1 LDLLQKLRQLAIQN
15 TFNEKQTADFINLVE
30 SGTSIDD
37 AIDIA
42 EKGISENKQAKEI
55 NGDIASKVEAT
66 IITIHKW
73 IMMQTISVKGL
84 DANSNTP
91 RLTQMLNNGH
101 IDDFIRG
108 YIFGISDSAVRSL
121 LLNKNLLS
129 KQDAFEV
136 IEEVYRALFKPSHH
150 MNDDENCE
158 QYKIEVSKA
167 LDLQT
172 NDTFNRG
179 RTRGGQEF
187 VDFINNKE
195 SPNDLALYL
204 VAGEQVFEAE

>member
-1 LDLLQKLRQLAIQN
+1 
-15 TFNEKQTADFINLVE
+15 
-30 SGTSIDD
+30 
-37 AIDIA
+37 
-42 EKGISENKQAKEI
+42 
-55 NGDIASKVEAT
+55 
-66 IITIHKW
+66 
-73 IMMQTISVKGL
+73 
-84 DANSNTP
+84 
-91 RLTQMLNNGH
+91 
-101 IDDFIRG
+101 
-108 YIFGISDSAVRSL
+108 
-121 LLNKNLLS
+121 
-129 KQDAFEV
+129 
-136 IEEVYRALFKPSHH
+136 